1 MHVEIEAKLKVDS
14 LEVVE
19 RRLAERGA
27 TLATETV
34 QTDAYFDTAD
44 RALTQG
50 DRCLRLR
57 SERGGEAPR
66 HIVTYKGAR
75 ETDDFKKRR
84 EINLEVSDPKGA
96 EQLFL
101 ALGYEKALVFD
112 KRRHTWHVDGC
123 EVALDELP
131 LIGAFVEIEGPDA
144 NRIAQVRHML
154 ALADAP
160 HVNESY
166 ASLIAERLT
175 QLGLAQTEIYL

>member
-14 LEVVE
+14 LETVE

-27 TLATETV
+27 TFVTETV

-44 RALTQG
+44 RALTRG

-57 SERGGEAPR
+57 SEQEGEAPR
-66 HIVTYKGAR
+66 HIVTYKAAR
-75 ETDDFKKRR
+75 EADDFKKRR
-84 EINLEVSDPKGA
+84 EINLEVTSSKGA

-101 ALGYEKALVFD
+101 ALGYEKALVFE
-112 KRRHTWHVDGC
+112 KRRRIWQMDGC

-131 LIGAFVEIEGPDA
+131 LIGVFVEIEGPDA
-144 NRIAQVRHML
+144 NRIAHVRHML
-154 ALADAP
+154 GLGDAP
-160 HVNESY
+160 HANESY

-175 QLGLAQTEIYL
+175 QLGLTQTEIYL